1 MRRDLLEKYKER
13 WSLLYWLAFALIPI
27 LIIIT
32 LAIEQFEVRKQ
43 RILVPTVL
51 AMVVCPLVLAFL
63 LRNLTGILLDYKSL
77 QSHLDSGARSRKLR
91 KLLPSLTADLLPF
104 RDRLVVLALYM
115 ILLPLEPFSWVAEA
129 IKGLLRLVRWI
140 FSSVPKRTRHQD
152 PADGPREG
160 IEMA

>member
-1 MRRDLLEKYKER
+1 
-13 WSLLYWLAFALIPI
+13 LAFALIPI
-27 LIIIT
+27 LIIII
-32 LAIEQFEVRKQ
+32 LAIDQFDLRKPGIIVPT
-43 RILVPTVL
+43 ILVL
-51 AMVVCPLVLAFL
+51 VVSPPVLAFL

-91 KLLPSLTADLLPF
+91 KVLPSLTAELLSF

-115 ILLPLEPFSWVAEA
+115 ILLPLEPFYGVTAAMKWA
-129 IKGLLRLVRWI
+129 LRFVRWI
-140 FSSVPKRTRHQD
+140 FSYAPKRTRHQD